1 MPAPTL
7 EGMSTEEIQSLAL
20 LAKTVRDN
28 PQTRRTFLK
37 TVKQV
42 NPELNIPELDLEE
55 QAMRLFQDRDKQ
67 SEKLAEELA
76 AERQLRQARDRIDAL
91 KDAGVVSS
99 TGEFNDLVKFAHEKG
114 YQTSDEGLKLA
125 AEARRRETAA
135 AVPTPSTLFPRPDTK
150 DKGLMRDPQKWAR
163 DQAAQA
169 MDEILRG
176 RRN

>member
-7 EGMSTEEIQSLAL
+7 EGMSAEEINSLAL

-28 PQTRRTFLK
+28 PTTRRTFLK

-55 QAMRLFQDRDKQ
+55 RATQLFSDRDKRSQ
-67 SEKLAEELA
+67 ELADELA
-76 AERQLRQARDRIDAL
+76 AERQLRQARERIDTL
-91 KDAGVVSS
+91 KESGVVAS
-99 TGEFNDLVKFAHEKG
+99 TSEFNDLVKFAHEKG

-125 AEARRRETAA
+125 AEARRREQQA

-163 DQAAQA
+163 EQAATA
-169 MDEILRG
+169 MDELIRG
-176 RRN
+176 RR